1 MLLHLG
7 PQRDKDSGIFS
18 ILAFG
23 GCHATTGALDGV
35 VHSAP
40 CVIFRSVDGIST
52 AVHDVVATLVV
63 FVLLGGHRFP
73 WNIAKLLDEA
83 DAAITRQLVRDGHAR
98 DFTGHKFCYRVPG
111 PRPIAFTC
119 GSGITACVLGLT
131 NSIISGKKPVVYDG
145 SWAEYGI
152 K

>member
-23 GCHATTGALDGV
+23 GRHATTGALDGV

-40 CVIFRSVDGIST
+40 CVILRSVDGIST

-83 DAAITRQLVRDGHAR
+83 IRD
-98 DFTGHKFCYRVPG
+98 V
-111 PRPIAFTC
+111 
-119 GSGITACVLGLT
+119 VLG
-131 NSIISGKKPVVYDG
+131 I
-145 SWAEYGI
+145 GI
-152 K
+152 QHIALIALVEDYHVT